1 MNTKIKIRCFNNK
14 KAAWEKHTM
23 HLLYELSDRESTKG
37 SQKATHCGEKI
48 VLEAKMSLAIL

>member
-1 MNTKIKIRCFNNK
+1 
-14 KAAWEKHTM
+14 M